1 MSLGDAGFLHFF
13 KGCFKWLWQTH
24 PFFGFTVKIFFG
36 GGSKYQVCSTFSIP
50 IPEFEKNKMV
60 GIVFKGVLEKQGKTE
75 NKHVLISLE
84 LENV

>member
-1 MSLGDAGFLHFF
+1 MIMANPSFFRFYPQNIFL
-13 KGCFKWLWQTH
+13 
-24 PFFGFTVKIFFG
+24 G
-36 GGSKYQVCSTFSIP
+36 GGPNTRCVVLFPYPSQNLK
-50 IPEFEKNKMV
+50 KNKMV